1 MHGLPLSQHKRGVAD
16 TGGGG
21 GGWGMTLGEVLSWVW
36 WTAQWA
42 HVKERMG
49 IEHLFKAGL
58 FSYSI
63 KARLFQRKK
72 SPLVFSKLNSFTVRP
87 M

>member
-1 MHGLPLSQHKRGVAD
+1 MHGLPLSQHKHGVAD

-49 IEHLFKAGL
+49 IEQLFKAGL
-58 FSYSI
+58 FLTQSKPACS
-63 KARLFQRKK
+63 REEK
-72 SPLVFSKLNSFTVRP
+72 SPLVFSKLN
-87 M
+87 

>member
-1 MHGLPLSQHKRGVAD
+1 MHGLPLSQHKHGVAD

-58 FSYSI
+58 FFLNQSPPVPEKKVALSVF
-63 KARLFQRKK
+63 KAHFIT
-72 SPLVFSKLNSFTVRP
+72 FH
-87 M
+87 